1 MSEEK
6 AKQHRRRK
14 LAKKPVTVREKA
26 DKAQAK
32 KAKEQKKKAPKKP
45 SKTAAK
51 ASQAA
56 NNTKSFLNKSLDVH
70 DHDHE
75 ATGIKASLTKQRSI
89 IPSYFSNSVR
99 EIQEVTW
106 PSFKEAWSLTFAV
119 VMFAVVFAIL
129 VSSLDWVLGKVFEEV
144 ILNESQ
150 NIREYL
156 QNLF

>member
-14 LAKKPVTVREKA
+14 LAKKPETVRDKA
-26 DKAQAK
+26 EKAQAK
-32 KAKEQKKKAPKKP
+32 KAKEQKKKTPKKP
-45 SKTAAK
+45 SKAAAK
-51 ASQAA
+51 ANKAA
-56 NNTKSFLNKSLDVH
+56 SDTKNFLSKSLDVH
-70 DHDHE
+70 GHDHE
-75 ATGIKASLTKQRSI
+75 AGGVKGSLTKQRSI
-89 IPSYFSNSVR
+89 IPSYFGDSIK
-99 EIQEVTW
+99 EIQAVTW

-119 VMFAVVFAIL
+119 VMFAIVFSIL